1 MATIEIE
8 DSRILIKPKG
18 DYERARA
25 LQLAGANWR
34 KSGHVTLPLNVLSW
48 YQISEEFAEGKHHQY
63 SEGIR
68 WWRSIELEITVLGST
83 VNDRTLEVWDLP
95 DLWEPQSQAINRLEF
110 GSVALVDD
118 RGMGKTRMVIEAI
131 RRSAPTRAVVVAGR
145 RGRAQWMADTA
156 LWWGPGRSVA
166 PKGSTWS
173 KAAVE
178 VGTAPITILTY
189 DSLLNEDIR
198 VAVED
203 LNPDWLVVDEAHN
216 VKKRAR
222 KNIKKDDKGEVT
234 KTDTKSGVLR
244 ALPGARRVAL
254 TGTPMPNRWHEIWTI
269 LNFVAPQVFTS
280 FWHFVE
286 VLGKV
291 DESFWGGKQISKNV
305 IRKDIWDE
313 IVDRWLIMRTR
324 PQTGKTWDFVPVELS
339 AREIRA
345 YKEMA
350 KNWRVEE
357 DGMVLDASNHFARL
371 VRLQQLAG
379 GLGEWETYEDETGK
393 VVSHYQHANPS
404 SKTDA
409 LLEMLEGLDRAVVW
423 TRFRNRAEFVA
434 KRIEEHYPA
443 TEAMLITGGTSEKQT
458 ADYLHRFK
466 EENDWPLIAVCVYG
480 TISEFV
486 NELVAASDVFFLDWT
501 TVKDVAQAADRCD
514 RPGQT
519 RQVRCVTL
527 YARGTVDEAAIDRE
541 AGKVRPLRALLRDP
555 KAYEFL
561 EEISGFE

>member
-1 MATIEIE
+1 MATIEI
-8 DSRILIKPKG
+8 DRQRILVQPKN
-18 DYERARA
+18 DFERARA

-48 YQISEEFAEGKHHQY
+48 YQVSEEFVEGKHHQY
-63 SEGIR
+63 SEEIR
-68 WWRSIELEITVLGST
+68 WWRSIELEITKLGST
-83 VNDRTLEVWDLP
+83 VNDRTLETWDMP
-95 DLWEPQSQAINRLEF
+95 DLWETQSQAVNRLEF

-118 RGMGKTRMVIEAI
+118 RGMGKTRVVIEAI
-131 RRSAPTRAVVVAGR
+131 RRSSPTRAVVVAGK

-156 LWWGPGRSVA
+156 LWWGPGHSVA
-166 PKGSTWS
+166 PAASTWS
-173 KAAVE
+173 QAATE
-178 VGTAPITILTY
+178 VGAAPITVLTY

-198 VAVED
+198 VAIED
-203 LNPDWLVVDEAHN
+203 LNPDWLIVDEAHN

-222 KNIKKDDKGEVT
+222 KNIKKGDDGEVT

-244 ALPGARRVAL
+244 SLPGARRVAL

-280 FWHFVE
+280 YWHFVE
-286 VLGKV
+286 VLGRV
-291 DESFWGGKQISKNV
+291 DESFWGGKNISRNV
-305 IRKDIWDE
+305 IRQDIWNE

-324 PQTGKTWDFVPVELS
+324 PQTGKVWSFVPVELS
-339 AREIRA
+339 TREVRA

-357 DGMVLDASNHFARL
+357 DGQVLDASNHFARL

-393 VVSHYQHANPS
+393 VVSHYQHADPS

-434 KRIEEHYPA
+434 KRIEEHFPA
-443 TEAMLITGGTSEKQT
+443 TEAMLITGATSEKQT

-527 YARGTVDEAAIDRE
+527 YARGTIDEVAIDRE

-555 KAYEFL
+555 KAYKFL
-561 EEISGFE
+561 EEIRD